1 MNNRTIIL
9 KSFNTHFFDFL
20 NDLSNILINNN
31 EINQTKIFFET
42 VKKANPT
49 IIIKSW
55 YSFVYIPYKEIIEKG
70 DCRFFLEKNYE
81 NDILNFHNS
90 KQIME
95 GINRIREPIKNMTIE
110 NQQQCM
116 DYIKNLSK
124 LSLIYNNLTE

>member
-55 YSFVYIPYKEIIEKG
+55 YSFVYIPYNEIIEKG

-81 NDILNFHNS
+81 NDILNFNNS